1 MEYTSMTK
9 HPIALAI
16 ALSFATSATLSAC
29 DSASR
34 LTPEE
39 HVQRAKD
46 YESKGELIS
55 AIIELKNALEKNPQ
69 NSQARLLLGNIY
81 VENGDGAS
89 AEKELSIAQKQGV
102 TAATVAVP
110 LANALLLQGRPK
122 DVLAKLTDVTGLS
135 ASGMAELHVVKGK
148 SYLGLGELQH
158 AEEEFHAALNSQPDS
173 PIAWHGQAVL
183 AYTKQQ
189 WDEASRWNEKVLAN
203 NPKSAQALGL
213 KGDIALARNDAK
225 GAEVAYGSAVK
236 LRPDYAL
243 YRIGLAIAQINTGKY
258 PEAKGQLDT
267 VLKSFPNDLTA
278 NYYRA
283 LAAYQLK
290 DYEGAKVHSELV
302 LNNNPSQ
309 EDLRSRLVAAGA
321 NYALGQM
328 EAANKHLQIF
338 LARVPSYEPARML
351 QAAIQ
356 LRMGKTGD
364 AAASL
369 KGISSSSEND
379 VQLLNAVGVAALQQ
393 GKSDLG
399 LEILQRVAEK
409 NPDDP
414 AAKIRVGLAR
424 SAKGDY
430 QEAIDD
436 FEQAL
441 RMDPK
446 LVGAEALVAMN
457 HLKAGNAD
465 EALKAARRFQQGVP
479 NSPDGYTLAG
489 LAQVMK
495 KQYAEAKASFN
506 KALSIQPGNPN
517 ASQNLASLALADGD
531 REQARRLLQAS
542 VQKYPGHVPTTLRL
556 ADMYWQDGQA
566 KQAETTLSDGL
577 KKNPAALN
585 LRLALGNLYL
595 AQREPAMALKLA
607 DEAAPSHPNNAS
619 ILEHQ
624 GLAQMQ
630 LGQTNL
636 AISAFEN
643 AVKLAPNNPSIHF
656 QLARSYEQI
665 GNLSRANQELQA
677 TLKISPK
684 HGPARFAQARLLAK
698 TGKLDAAQKM
708 LAELSATYPN
718 DPMIQE
724 TRGDLAL
731 AQNKPKEAMD
741 FYKAALAK
749 QENNYLT
756 VRLAA
761 AQMRSGDRAGGL
773 NTLQAWLKRYPDD
786 LYTHGSLA
794 DAFLATGQHR
804 EAAAHYEKVVQGQPE
819 NVAVLNNLAWIYQQI
834 GDTNKALTYAQR
846 AHKLAPK
853 QPNVLDTYAMI
864 LLSKGNAAGALE
876 KLRAANELAKGDFTI
891 RLHLAQALIANNN
904 PAQARQIL
912 NELLDSK
919 IPVSQRQQAQELLK
933 TIK

>member
-1 MEYTSMTK
+1 MTK

-55 AIIELKNALEKNPQ
+55 AVIELKNAVEKNPQ
-69 NSQARLLLGNIY
+69 NAQARLLLGQIY
-81 VENGDGAS
+81 IEMGDGTA
-89 AEKELSIAQKQGV
+89 AEKELDLAQKQGV
-102 TAATVAVP
+102 TNSGVAVP
-110 LANALLLQGRPK
+110 MANALLLQGRNK
-122 DVLAKLTDVTGLS
+122 DVLEKLSNVTGLS
-135 ASGMAELHVVKGK
+135 SSGMAELHVVKGK
-148 SYLGLGELQH
+148 SFLGLGELQH
-158 AEEEFHAALNSQPDS
+158 AEEEFRIALNDQPDS
-173 PIAWHGQAVL
+173 PIAWQGQALL

-189 WDEASRWNEKVLAN
+189 WDEASRWNEKILSQD
-203 NPKSAQALGL
+203 PKSVRALAL
-213 KGDIALARNDAK
+213 KGDIALARGDSK
-225 GAEVAYGSAVK
+225 TAEAAYASAVK

-243 YRIGLAIAQINTGKY
+243 YRIGLAIAQVDSGKY
-258 PEAKGQLDT
+258 AEAKGNLDSA
-267 VLKSFPNDLTA
+267 LKSFPNDPTA
-278 NYYRA
+278 NFYRA

-290 DYEGAKVHSELV
+290 EYESAKIHSETA
-302 LNNNPSQ
+302 LNNNPGL
-309 EDLRSRLVAAGA
+309 EDLRNRLLAAGA

-338 LARVPSYEPARML
+338 LAKAPSYEPARML

-356 LRMGKTGD
+356 LKMGQAGE
-364 AAASL
+364 AATSL
-369 KGISSSSEND
+369 KGISRISEND
-379 VQLLNAVGVAALQQ
+379 VKLVNAVGVAALQQ

-399 LEILQRVAEK
+399 LEILQRVAEQ

-414 AAKIRVGLAR
+414 AAKVRVGLAR

-446 LVGAEALVAMN
+446 LVGAEVLAAMN
-457 HLKAGNAD
+457 HLKAGDAD
-465 EALKAARRFQQGVP
+465 EALKAAQRIQQGLP

-495 KQYAEAKASFN
+495 KQYAEARTSFN

-531 REQARRLLQAS
+531 RDQARRLLQTS
-542 VQKYPGHVPTTLRL
+542 VQRYPGHIPTTLRL
-556 ADMYWQDGQA
+556 ADMYWQDGQV

-585 LRLALGNLYL
+585 LRIALGNLYL
-595 AQREPAMALKLA
+595 AQRKPAMALKLA
-607 DEAAPSHPNNAS
+607 DEATPMHPNNAS
-619 ILEHQ
+619 ILQLQ
-624 GLAQMQ
+624 GLAQIQ

-643 AVKLAPNNPSIHF
+643 AVKLAPSNPSIHF
-656 QLARSYEQI
+656 QLARAYTAL
-665 GNLSRANQELQA
+665 GNLSRANQELQT
-677 TLKISPK
+677 TLKIDPK
-684 HGPARFAQARLLAK
+684 YGPARFAQASLLAK

-731 AQNKPKEAMD
+731 AQNKPKVAMD

-749 QENNYLT
+749 RVDNSLT
-756 VRLAA
+756 VRLAT
-761 AQMRSGDRAGGL
+761 AQMRAGDAAGAL
-773 NTLQAWLKRYPDD
+773 DTLQAWLKRYPTD

-804 EAAAHYEKVVQGQPE
+804 EAAAHYEKVVQGQPQ
-819 NVAVLNNLAWIYQQI
+819 NVAVLNNLAWIYLQI
-834 GDTNKALTYAQR
+834 GDTNKALTYAER

-853 QPNVLDTYAMI
+853 QANVLDTYAMI
-864 LLSKGNAAGALE
+864 LLSKGSAAEALE
-876 KLRAANELAKGDFTI
+876 KLRAAHELAKGNLSI
-891 RLHLAQALIANNN
+891 RLHLAQALIANNDSG
-904 PAQARQIL
+904 QARQIL

-919 IPVSQRQQAQELLK
+919 IPVPQRQQAQELLK
-933 TIK
+933 TIR